1 MFKLFTQ
8 AHWSR
13 SQSYTNNGFFKLVEL
28 LLQIHK
34 TTYLAAISS
43 YCLAATCANQNA
55 YYRNLSKPLKI

>member
-1 MFKLFTQ
+1 
-8 AHWSR
+8 
-13 SQSYTNNGFFKLVEL
+13 VEL

-55 YYRNLSKPLKI
+55 YYRNLSKPLKIWSHVIVTK